1 MAGTVREE
9 PAAVARA
16 HALVDSF
23 LDRVAGNP

>member
-1 MAGTVREE
+1 VREE